1 MRKTQPTSLPSL
13 PLHHPSSTGND
24 PLRSSA
30 PTHEHFPACPFP
42 SAPKPLQH
50 RFPYFFSLDGR
61 SPVSHPTCEVPFPPR
76 RSGEYRKGMM
86 PARPLYQG
94 GCGSVWDPEP
104 SKERVGDWGGP
115 ATVWSLL
122 CVAETRAT
130 RPNGEWGYN
139 TCRQCWGT
147 SAQRRCH
154 PEEALYLP
162 TFSHLFDCQ

>member
-61 SPVSHPTCEVPFPPR
+61 SPVSHPTCEAPFPRR
-76 RSGEYRKGMM
+76 RSGLVSSR
-86 PARPLYQG
+86 PARCTRGAVDRFGIPNPRKS
-94 GCGSVWDPEP
+94 GSVIGADRQRFGP
-104 SKERVGDWGGP
+104 SCVLLNRVPQGQTE
-115 ATVWSLL
+115 A
-122 CVAETRAT
+122 
-130 RPNGEWGYN
+130 
-139 TCRQCWGT
+139 T

-154 PEEALYLP
+154 PAEALYTP